1 MGLEMGVL
9 DALGDV
15 SRFVDEV
22 GRGEALLDVADVAVD
37 LGENVARGI
46 VDARLAVRRRG

>member
-1 MGLEMGVL
+1 MGFEMGVL

-15 SRFVDEV
+15 SRLVNEV
-22 GRGEALLDVADVAVD
+22 GCHEALLDVADMAMD